1 MKDQVFTIEQM
12 KTLMEVGVDIEM
24 AKSMSYYATY
34 ESEPKW
40 FNVLRE
46 RDNIF
51 DNNCPH
57 IPTFTTHDAILYLNN
72 IIEQGKLSIFYN
84 EDCEWVVGVMKIF
97 KDYETGAVK
106 NTFDTLHKDPDLN
119 CALYQSILKLS
130 KV

>member
-1 MKDQVFTIEQM
+1 
-12 KTLMEVGVDIEM
+12 M
-24 AKSMSYYATY
+24 AYYAIY
-34 ESEPKW
+34 ETEPNW
-40 FNVLRE
+40 FNELRE
-46 RDNIF
+46 RELEF
-51 DNNCPH
+51 DNNYPH

-72 IIEQGKLSIFYN
+72 IIEQGKLSLFYN

-97 KDYETGAVK
+97 KDYENGAVK